1 MAGRN
6 IRLCRRAKARGIHHA
21 MSREI
26 ESAETANP
34 SRRQAVISDASSGQG
49 LFVFDVHLLA
59 DPSSSLRRTR
69 RAAGWTLAWQKS
81 SPSGRQARAFEDVRD
96 SSESGAIHPRPG
108 LRGPF
113 RFPGN
118 LRGPEHLCK
127 SFGVTIVFKR
137 GEKSCAFYAEGVVAG
152 GSQSHRKTLEVRRFC
167 GRVGC
172 FPRCHAHDQEMRT
185 MMVALK
191 LRPLHFRHVLSNA
204 KAVHSSMSK
213 RRYCRRA

>member
-1 MAGRN
+1 MVSEDSRKAAHAPRAGRPYSYSTSTHSS
-6 IRLCRRAKARGIHHA
+6 IPPPACVARVG
-21 MSREI
+21 R
-26 ESAETANP
+26 P
-34 SRRQAVISDASSGQG
+34 DGK
-49 LFVFDVHLLA
+49 
-59 DPSSSLRRTR
+59 
-69 RAAGWTLAWQKS
+69 LAWQKS
-81 SPSGRQARAFEDVRD
+81 SPSGCQARASEDVRD
-96 SSESGAIHPRPG
+96 SSESGIIHPRPG

-137 GEKSCAFYAEGVVAG
+137 GKKSCAFHREGVVAS
-152 GSQSHRKTLEVRRFC
+152 GSQSYRKTLKVRRFC

-172 FPRCHAHDQEMRT
+172 FPRCHTHDQEMRT

-204 KAVHSSMSK
+204 MRLV
-213 RRYCRRA
+213 RR

>member
-1 MAGRN
+1 MEPHAGPSHL
-6 IRLCRRAKARGIHHA
+6 ISSH
-21 MSREI
+21 
-26 ESAETANP
+26 SA
-34 SRRQAVISDASSGQG
+34 
-49 LFVFDVHLLA
+49 
-59 DPSSSLRRTR
+59 
-69 RAAGWTLAWQKS
+69 LAWQKS
-81 SPSGRQARAFEDVRD
+81 SPSGRQARASEDVRD
-96 SSESGAIHPRPG
+96 SSESGTIHPRPG

-137 GEKSCAFYAEGVVAG
+137 GKKSCAFHPEGVVAG
-152 GSQSHRKTLEVRRFC
+152 GSQSHRKTLKVRRFC

-204 KAVHSSMSK
+204 RAVYPSMIQKEVLPPSVMRCFDRTEPRVVQQGTLPTPVK
-213 RRYCRRA
+213 RGRMSATRFALTKLPGIPKRKEGPVGGRAF

>member
-1 MAGRN
+1 MVSDDSRKAASTPRAGRP
-6 IRLCRRAKARGIHHA
+6 CSYSTSH
-21 MSREI
+21 
-26 ESAETANP
+26 P
-34 SRRQAVISDASSGQG
+34 
-49 LFVFDVHLLA
+49 LA
-59 DPSSSLRRTR
+59 APTSSLRHTS
-69 RAAGWTLAWQKS
+69 RAARWKLAWKKS
-81 SPSGRQARAFEDVRD
+81 SPSRRQARAFEDGRD
-96 SSESGAIHPRPG
+96 SSEGGSIHPRRG
-108 LRGPF
+108 FRGPF

-137 GEKSCAFYAEGVVAG
+137 GKKSCAFHPEGVVAG
-152 GSQSHRKTLEVRRFC
+152 GSQSHRKTLKIRRFC

-172 FPRCHAHDQEMRT
+172 FPRYHAHDDEMRT

-204 KAVHSSMSK
+204 RAVHPSMSK

>member
-1 MAGRN
+1 MMGPAGISRT
-6 IRLCRRAKARGIHHA
+6 HHA
-21 MSREI
+21 LREPR
-26 ESAETANP
+26 SPVRANEM
-34 SRRQAVISDASSGQG
+34 RWNRMR
-49 LFVFDVHLLA
+49 VHLLI
-59 DPSSSLRRTR
+59 SSHS
-69 RAAGWTLAWQKS
+69 ALAWQKS
-81 SPSGRQARAFEDVRD
+81 SPSGRQARASEDVRNF
-96 SSESGAIHPRPG
+96 SESGTIHPRPG

-118 LRGPEHLCK
+118 LRGPEHLRK

-137 GEKSCAFYAEGVVAG
+137 GKKSCAFHPEGVVAG
-152 GSQSHRKTLEVRRFC
+152 GSQSYRKTLKVRRFC

-204 KAVHSSMSK
+204 RSVYPSMNK

>member
-1 MAGRN
+1 MTAGRLLV
-6 IRLCRRAKARGIHHA
+6 RLERA
-21 MSREI
+21 
-26 ESAETANP
+26 
-34 SRRQAVISDASSGQG
+34 G
-49 LFVFDVHLLA
+49 LILFDVHLLA

-69 RAAGWTLAWQKS
+69 RAAGWTLAWQES

-118 LRGPEHLCK
+118 LLGPEHLCK

-152 GSQSHRKTLEVRRFC
+152 GSQSHRKTLEVGASVGGSDAFLAATLTTKRC
-167 GRVGC
+167 GR
-172 FPRCHAHDQEMRT
+172 
-185 MMVALK
+185 
-191 LRPLHFRHVLSNA
+191 
-204 KAVHSSMSK
+204 
-213 RRYCRRA
+213 

>member
-1 MAGRN
+1 VVSSRKAAGTP
-6 IRLCRRAKARGIHHA
+6 RGG
-21 MSREI
+21 R
-26 ESAETANP
+26 P
-34 SRRQAVISDASSGQG
+34 C
-49 LFVFDVHLLA
+49 
-59 DPSSSLRRTR
+59 LRRTS
-69 RAAGWTLAWQKS
+69 RAARWKLAWQKS
-81 SPSGRQARAFEDVRD
+81 SPSGRQARASEDVRD
-96 SSESGAIHPRPG
+96 SSESGIIHPRPG

-137 GEKSCAFYAEGVVAG
+137 GKKSCAFHREGVVAG
-152 GSQSHRKTLEVRRFC
+152 GSQSHRKTLKVRRC

-204 KAVHSSMSK
+204 MRFV
-213 RRYCRRA
+213 RR

>member
-1 MAGRN
+1 MRLERAGL
-6 IRLCRRAKARGIHHA
+6 IRIR
-21 MSREI
+21 
-26 ESAETANP
+26 
-34 SRRQAVISDASSGQG
+34 
-49 LFVFDVHLLA
+49 VHPLA
-59 DPSSSLRRTR
+59 APASSLRRTSK
-69 RAAGWTLAWQKS
+69 AARKLAWQKS

-96 SSESGAIHPRPG
+96 SSESGTIHPRPG

-137 GEKSCAFYAEGVVAG
+137 GKKSCAFHPEGVVAG
-152 GSQSHRKTLEVRRFC
+152 GSQSHRKTLKVRRFC

-204 KAVHSSMSK
+204 RAIHPSMSK